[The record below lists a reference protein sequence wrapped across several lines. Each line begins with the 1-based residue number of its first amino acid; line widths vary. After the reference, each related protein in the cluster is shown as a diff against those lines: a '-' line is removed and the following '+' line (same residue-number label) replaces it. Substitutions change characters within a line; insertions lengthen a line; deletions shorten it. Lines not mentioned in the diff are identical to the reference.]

1 MKKKTLVV
9 IATALL
15 LGFNSNAFSQSV
27 KDGDVQ
33 VRAYYG
39 YPYFVGAYV
48 KAALESDSSAAGV
61 DVRNTNHIGASFQ
74 IMVSEKIGLGLD
86 YTFAKVSATY
96 MDGVDR
102 YKLSLTKHRI
112 TALMSFHF
120 ANSQSVDPYFNVGAG
135 YKMNQVKYTEPGYD
149 DSAVLKNAV
158 PLSAR
163 LGIGLN
169 YFFSDAIALNAE
181 VGLGGPLVQLGLTF
195 KF

>member
-1 MKKKTLVV
+1 MKKSTLIF
-9 IATALL
+9 IAAALL
-15 LGFNSNAFSQSV
+15 SGFNLNVFSQSV
-27 KDGDVQ
+27 KEGDVQ

-39 YPYFVGAYV
+39 YPYFVGAIV
-48 KAALESDSSAAGV
+48 KSVLEDDSTAV
-61 DVRNTNHIGASFQ
+61 DINVRNTNHIGASFQ
-74 IMVSEKIGLGLD
+74 IMVSEQVGLGLD
-86 YTFAKVSATY
+86 YTFARVSATY
-96 MDGVDR
+96 RDGVDR

-120 ANSQSVDPYFNVGAG
+120 SNSETVDPYFNVGAG
-135 YKMNQVKYTEPGYD
+135 YKMNQIKYTEPGYD

-169 YFFSDAIALNAE
+169 YFFNDAFALNAE
-181 VGLGGPLVQLGLTF
+181 VGLGGPLVQLGLTC